1 MRGWWAIALATAA
14 YFVAVT
20 QRTSMGVASLQASE
34 RFHTTAAQ
42 LSSLAVLQLV
52 VYAGMQVPVGI
63 WLDRW
68 GPRKLISIGAI
79 IMATGQLTVAL
90 SPALSLAAL
99 GRMLVGMGDAFTFIS
114 MIRLA
119 NNWLEGKRAAL
130 TQQWL
135 ATLGQTGQIASAIP
149 FAFLLHTSGWLAA
162 FSALAAIGVMVAA
175 LSFIGIWDTP
185 TVRSNT
191 QPRKERVFESI
202 KSSLRDRAVPLGFWT
217 HFSTQSSGTTFAL
230 LWGVPFMVGGND
242 LTVTDAATLLSLF
255 VAVNAVAGVAIGW
268 TVAQYP
274 GIRRTL
280 VRVIVSLIILVWVA
294 VLAHEGPIGYAW
306 MTAIVVVIA
315 IGGPASM
322 IAFDFSRSYVRK
334 ENLGI
339 SNGIINVGGFLACFI
354 MIFLIGATLDWQQNM
369 DGQALFSTK
378 HFRFSMATQ
387 LIVLSVGLFFFE
399 RSANRHAKTL
409 NQGNK

>member
-1 MRGWWAIALATAA
+1 
-14 YFVAVT
+14 
-20 QRTSMGVASLQASE
+20 
-34 RFHTTAAQ
+34 
-42 LSSLAVLQLV
+42 
-52 VYAGMQVPVGI
+52 
-63 WLDRW
+63 
-68 GPRKLISIGAI
+68 
-79 IMATGQLTVAL
+79 
-90 SPALSLAAL
+90 
-99 GRMLVGMGDAFTFIS
+99 
-114 MIRLA
+114 
-119 NNWLEGKRAAL
+119 
-130 TQQWL
+130 
-135 ATLGQTGQIASAIP
+135 
-149 FAFLLHTSGWLAA
+149 
-162 FSALAAIGVMVAA
+162 
-175 LSFIGIWDTP
+175 
-185 TVRSNT
+185 
-191 QPRKERVFESI
+191 
-202 KSSLRDRAVPLGFWT
+202 
-217 HFSTQSSGTTFAL
+217 
-230 LWGVPFMVGGND
+230 MVGGND

-354 MIFLIGATLDWQQNM
+354 MLFLIGATLDWQQNM
-369 DGQALFSTK
+369 DGQALFSTN
-378 HFRFSMATQ
+378 HFRFAMSTQ
-387 LIVLSVGLFFFE
+387 LIVLAVGLFFFE